1 MSDDDRACVEDNLD
15 NDQLAELLVS
25 DFFGVE
31 PSDEVSSGSDAVSAC
46 ISGSTATTLAAD

>member
-1 MSDDDRACVEDNLD
+1 MSDEDRACVEDNLD

-31 PSDEVSSGSDAVSAC
+31 PSDEVASGSDDVTTC
-46 ISGSTATTLAAD
+46 IGALTPTSVAS